1 MSAGKDDFGIGV
13 VTSPLN
19 KAGNIPLSNLVHIL
33 RANGLITPSQTYG
46 KEELSVAE
54 NRTAAPQAV
63 WTKEERI
70 TFSIDNSFENEVRAF
85 IECIDSNC
93 AITSGNSEDA
103 LKVMRL
109 VERIYASG

>member
-54 NRTAAPQAV
+54 NRTSPPQAV
-63 WTKEERI
+63 WTEERRI
-70 TFSIDNSFENEVRAF
+70 TFSIDNSFEDEVTAF
-85 IECIDSNC
+85 IQSVDSKS
-93 AITSGNSEDA
+93 AITSGNLEDT

-109 VERIYASG
+109 VEKIYASG